1 MGQSMASSR
10 DTPRDRSNTK
20 GRPGHQTVLFHRGG
34 TTLCPLYSVGKGRC
48 CLVTSPPLPP
58 APTCATIPP
67 TDRASAKGVPPLM
80 SRRPYCL
87 SIACALLLATCGL
100 ALRATPFSPTVSA
113 DTAPLAIAVSVD
125 PGTALPGDTV
135 TYQIAIDNSSP
146 DAVPLSMDHVLPA
159 GFAYL
164 PGSTVMSANSVR
176 QALPDPALTSE
187 TLTWDDLLA
196 PAARSE
202 PNLGMHT
209 FVQDRCERAYIDH
222 QLDRV
227 LELMGPNAY
236 VKQLVYHIGPATSG
250 PHACWVDFVNGC
262 YDRDLI
268 PVLRLQGDYGGDAW
282 AKPQPDSPGNYAT
295 IAQAYA
301 RVVSGLPRREGRLL
315 YVEIWNEPN
324 LNLEWSGQAN
334 PVEYAQ
340 FLCDVATAIH
350 ALGDPRIR
358 VCNGG
363 LSPGGEYE
371 RLAYIDG
378 MASVPGALASL
389 DVWASHPYP
398 GNHPPEYNI
407 HDGAAP
413 IFPDL
418 TIDSYLLELERLA
431 LHGHGD
437 LPVILTE
444 TGYALGQ
451 NNFGFQGYAPI
462 DEINRADYI
471 RRALEDYWSAWPEL
485 IGVCPYELVDPHGNW
500 GDWDWLYPDGRH
512 HTQYDAVLAMPKT
525 AQTHSG
531 NLALRFQATVGDPSG
546 TRGSRVAVRPDT
558 MPAISLSDVAPV
570 QVQAVTPTPTATI
583 PSPTPGPTVPTAC
596 SQVLLNGDFE
606 RDLAWEIPD
615 TAMPGAYAAEAAHSG
630 YRGARVGI
638 VDGPPVYS
646 YSSVR
651 QPFDIPADAVSV
663 WIDFWFYC
671 RSSDTLHDRQY
682 ALLLDAGKGYEST
695 IMLQASD
702 ARTWQHWQYELL
714 GHRGKTVW
722 LQFGASND
730 DTGGVAA
737 MDVDDAA
744 VTICRPLTATLPAPT
759 SAITLSVTPT
769 ASPTPRPQSTP
780 TPSPTPSPT
789 PTTHPTP
796 AVAAYLLHTMA
807 LCANPADLTVAPSSH
822 SVWIACPSAH
832 VLHKVDPD
840 AAQTL
845 DQIELMP
852 SEPIQ
857 IALDATGDHAYL
869 ADAASQRMLRLN
881 LRTRVTDA
889 WELPVAPSKLAYDP
903 VRGWVWVASQASA
916 QLVALDGVDGS
927 ILITQTLPGPPS
939 DLLLD
944 PARGRILVSCASGS
958 DGHIGVFR
966 LDSGAPRTQVRLSHP
981 PASIALGDDG
991 VLYVSAS
998 DAARIERLAA
1008 DDLSLLSTLSLPAP
1022 ADALAVNENG
1032 GHLFACARDGTT
1044 LYVCDADGTLLLAL
1058 PIGPGPHAIALD
1070 PTRDRL
1076 HVLNGGNGTL
1086 SVIQDVPTSRGLY
1099 LPLIIRHTPGT
1110 RSSRAASEGCIAPCD
1125 QNAQHSAGTSTRVR
1139 DHSLPCPQPFALS
1152 HGPVR
1157 IAGTPG
1163 SVTLLAIDPW
1173 RRTIYTLSA
1182 DGAQARDTL
1191 TGASLASWQSIVDLA
1206 ANAPAIPTMATVHPT
1221 SGDLY
1226 IADAQGTLERRSRNG
1241 DGLARRTDLGL
1252 ITSLGWLDDLL
1263 ILSDALGQRL
1273 VALDA
1278 KTLAPVWTHD
1288 LPGVPLTAV
1297 YSPDL
1302 GRIYLAMD
1310 RPPDAH
1316 LGEAALSKSN
1326 ITLLALDAHSLAPL
1340 ARRSLS
1346 GLPQPLTMS
1355 LDAQSGM
1362 LYLAYQPSIHRGRLL
1377 ALDANSLA
1385 PLSEHDSTADQ
1396 PLTGIRLVSSHRA
1409 CGILLATRN
1418 SLLQLD
1424 PDSLTIASSTE
1435 LPAGFLTRSLAWD
1448 GVASKLHL
1456 LASDGRLLT
1465 WQPAGPSPNE
1475 PRYTLKDGPETR

>member
-1 MGQSMASSR
+1 
-10 DTPRDRSNTK
+10 
-20 GRPGHQTVLFHRGG
+20 
-34 TTLCPLYSVGKGRC
+34 
-48 CLVTSPPLPP
+48 
-58 APTCATIPP
+58 
-67 TDRASAKGVPPLM
+67 M
-80 SRRPYCL
+80 SRRPYRL
-87 SIACALLLATCGL
+87 AIACALLLAACAL
-100 ALRATPFSPTVSA
+100 ALRATHYPSSVSA
-113 DTAPLAIAVSVD
+113 DSATLSVAVSVD
-125 PGTALPGDTV
+125 PPTAFAGDTV
-135 TYQIAIDNSSP
+135 TYEIAIDNRGP
-146 DAVPLSMDHVLPA
+146 DAVNLSIAHALPA
-159 GFAYL
+159 GCAYL
-164 PGSTVMSANSVR
+164 PGSTVLSANSVR
-176 QALPDPALTSE
+176 QALPDPALTGE
-187 TLTWDDLLA
+187 TLTWSDLLA

-227 LELMGPNAY
+227 LELMGPGAY

-250 PHACWVDFVNGC
+250 PHACWVDFVNSC
-262 YDRDLI
+262 YDRSLI
-268 PVLRLQGDYGGDAW
+268 PVLRLQGDHGGDAW
-282 AKPQPDSPGNYAT
+282 AKPQPDSPGSYAT

-301 RVVSGLPRREGRLL
+301 RVVSGLPRREGCLL

-340 FLCDVATAIH
+340 FMRDVATAIH

-378 MASVPGALASL
+378 MASVPGALESL

-407 HDGAAP
+407 HDDAAP

-431 LHGHGD
+431 LYGHGD

-485 IGVCPYELVDPHGNW
+485 IGVCPYELVDPYGNW
-500 GDWDWLYPDGRH
+500 GDWDWLYPDGRR
-512 HTQYDAVLAMPKT
+512 HTQYDAVLAMPKVT
-525 AQTHSG
+525 QTHPG
-531 NLALRFQATVGDPSG
+531 ALTLRFQATVGRVSG
-546 TRGSRVAVRPDT
+546 THGSQVVVRPNT
-558 MPAISLSDVAPV
+558 MPDIVLRDVAPV
-570 QVQAVTPTPTATI
+570 QIQAVTPTPTATI
-583 PSPTPGPTVPTAC
+583 PSGPSPTPGPTVPTTC
-596 SQVLLNGDFE
+596 RQVLLNGDFE
-606 RDLAWEIPD
+606 QDLAWEIPD
-615 TAMPGAYAAEAAHSG
+615 TAMPGAYTETAAYSG
-630 YRGARVGI
+630 RRGARVGI

-671 RSSDTLHDRQY
+671 LSSDTLHDRQY
-682 ALLLDAGKGYEST
+682 ALLLDANKRYQAT
-695 IMLQASD
+695 IMLQTSD
-702 ARTWQHWQYELL
+702 ERAWQHWQYELL
-714 GHRGKTVW
+714 GHRGETVW

-730 DTGGVAA
+730 ATGGVAA
-737 MDVDDAA
+737 MYVDDAA

-759 SAITLSVTPT
+759 LTVTPNPTPT
-769 ASPTPRPQSTP
+769 ASATSSPEATPTASATPSPAATTRP
-780 TPSPTPSPT
+780 TPS
-789 PTTHPTP
+789 
-796 AVAAYLLHTMA
+796 VAAYLLHTMA
-807 LCANPADLTVAPSSH
+807 VCADPSDLAVAPSTH
-822 SVWIACPSAH
+822 NVWIACPSAH
-832 VLHKVDPD
+832 AVQEVEPN
-840 AAQTL
+840 AAQTV
-845 DQIELMP
+845 DQIERMP

-857 IALDATGDHAYL
+857 IALDASGDHAYL
-869 ADAASQRMLRLN
+869 ADARDQQVLRLDLN
-881 LRTRVTDA
+881 TRVSDA
-889 WELPVAPSKLAYDP
+889 WELPIAPSEIAHDLE
-903 VRGWVWVASQASA
+903 RGRLWVASREPAL
-916 QLVALDGVDGS
+916 LVALDDAGGT

-944 PARGRILVSCASGS
+944 PEHNRVLAACSSGDS
-958 DGHIGVFR
+958 GIIATFDLNSGALATQAQ
-966 LDSGAPRTQVRLSHP
+966 LDSQ
-981 PASIALGDDG
+981 PAAMALGDDAI
-991 VLYVSAS
+991 LYIAAS
-998 DAARIERLAA
+998 DATRIERLLA
-1008 DDLSLLSTLSLPAP
+1008 DDLSPQQPLSLPSP
-1022 ADALAVNENG
+1022 ADALAISRSS
-1032 GHLFACARDGTT
+1032 GHLFACSHDGTT
-1044 LYVCDADGTLLLAL
+1044 LYVCDAAVGNLLLAL

-1070 PTRDRL
+1070 TTRDR
-1076 HVLNGGNGTL
+1076 VYVANGGNGTL

-1099 LPLIIRHTPGT
+1099 LPLIIRHTPGPL
-1110 RSSRAASEGCIAPCD
+1110 SSRAASEGCIAPCD
-1125 QNAQHSAGTSTRVR
+1125 QNAQHSAGTSTLVR
-1139 DHSLPCPQPFALS
+1139 DRSLPCLQPFALS
-1152 HGPVR
+1152 DGPVHVG
-1157 IAGTPG
+1157 GTPG
-1163 SVTLLAIDPW
+1163 TATLLAIDPW
-1173 RRTIYTLSA
+1173 RRTLYALGS
-1182 DGAQARDTL
+1182 DGAQARDSL
-1191 TGASLASWQSIVDLA
+1191 SGASLANWYAPGGLSTDK
-1206 ANAPAIPTMATVHPT
+1206 ANQPTIATVRPT
-1221 SGDLY
+1221 TGDLY
-1226 IADAQGTLERRSRNG
+1226 ITDALGNLERRSRGG
-1241 DGLARRTDLGL
+1241 DLLAQQTDLRL

-1288 LPGVPLTAV
+1288 LPGVPLAAV

-1340 ARRSLS
+1340 ASRHLS
-1346 GLPQPLTMS
+1346 GLPQPLTMA
-1355 LDAQSGM
+1355 LDAGHES
-1362 LYLAYQPSIHRGRLL
+1362 LYVAYQPSIHRGRLL
-1377 ALDANSLA
+1377 ALDADSLA
-1385 PLSEHDSTADQ
+1385 PLSEHDPTADQ

-1435 LPAGFLTRSLAWD
+1435 LPAELLTRSLAWD
-1448 GVASKLHL
+1448 EIASELHL
-1456 LASDGRLLT
+1456 LATDGSLLT
-1465 WQPAGPSPNE
+1465 WQPRLLDHPTDPSKP
-1475 PRYTLKDGPETR
+1475 